1 VQLWK
6 VATRRPIG
14 KPIPGSASPGFNSV
28 VFSPDGKTLATGMV
42 ESVAIWDV
50 ATGRQISRSRS
61 FTGRR
66 AGRRGQGGEHIPAYT
81 VAFSPDG
88 KTLATGSDND
98 KGDGTVR
105 IWDVAAGRQSGGELL
120 LTRSGPNSEAVVVVV
135 FSPNGKTLAT
145 VSGDGTVRLW
155 DVATHRPIGKPIT
168 SLVASVAFSPDGK
181 TLATGS
187 GDGTVRLWDVAT
199 DRQIGAAL
207 AGHTGPVS
215 SAAFSPN
222 GKTLVTVS
230 ANFGGD
236 GTVRLWDVATGRQIR
251 GPFTGHTNIDDLLGF
266 SPDGKTLTTGS
277 DDGTVQLWN
286 VTYLVDTVPQ
296 LCASAG
302 RSLTRAEWTRYV
314 PPGPA
319 YQRLCS

>member
-187 GDGTVRLWDVAT
+187 GDGTVRLWDVPPTARSAQPSPAT
-199 DRQIGAAL
+199 PARSPRRRSARTARPWSPS
-207 AGHTGPVS
+207 APT
-215 SAAFSPN
+215 SAAMAPCGCGTWPPAARSAAPSP
-222 GKTLVTVS
+222 
-230 ANFGGD
+230 
-236 GTVRLWDVATGRQIR
+236 AT
-251 GPFTGHTNIDDLLGF
+251 PT
-266 SPDGKTLTTGS
+266 
-277 DDGTVQLWN
+277 
-286 VTYLVDTVPQ
+286 
-296 LCASAG
+296 
-302 RSLTRAEWTRYV
+302 
-314 PPGPA
+314 
-319 YQRLCS
+319 

>member
-81 VAFSPDG
+81 
-88 KTLATGSDND
+88 
-98 KGDGTVR
+98 
-105 IWDVAAGRQSGGELL
+105 
-120 LTRSGPNSEAVVVVV
+120 
-135 FSPNGKTLAT
+135 
-145 VSGDGTVRLW
+145 
-155 DVATHRPIGKPIT
+155 
-168 SLVASVAFSPDGK
+168 VAFSPDGK

>member
-1 VQLWK
+1 MATCSYGK

-155 DVATHRPIGKPIT
+155 DVAT
-168 SLVASVAFSPDGK
+168 
-181 TLATGS
+181 
-187 GDGTVRLWDVAT
+187 
-199 DRQIGAAL
+199 
-207 AGHTGPVS
+207 
-215 SAAFSPN
+215 
-222 GKTLVTVS
+222 
-230 ANFGGD
+230 
-236 GTVRLWDVATGRQIR
+236 GRQIR

>member
-1 VQLWK
+1 
-6 VATRRPIG
+6 
-14 KPIPGSASPGFNSV
+14 
-28 VFSPDGKTLATGMV
+28 
-42 ESVAIWDV
+42 
-50 ATGRQISRSRS
+50 
-61 FTGRR
+61 
-66 AGRRGQGGEHIPAYT
+66 
-81 VAFSPDG
+81 
-88 KTLATGSDND
+88 
-98 KGDGTVR
+98 VR

-135 FSPNGKTLAT
+135 
-145 VSGDGTVRLW
+145 
-155 DVATHRPIGKPIT
+155 
-168 SLVASVAFSPDGK
+168 
-181 TLATGS
+181 
-187 GDGTVRLWDVAT
+187 
-199 DRQIGAAL
+199 
-207 AGHTGPVS
+207 
-215 SAAFSPN
+215 FSPN